1 MKKYIILATFLVAT
15 GLLNA
20 QESEVSQHVL
30 IQKSIEKQA
39 RTFLK
44 NKEINS
50 VSIGI
55 FKDGTTYTGHFGE
68 LEKGKGNT
76 PNDQTIYEIASVTK
90 TMTGYLVARAVF
102 EKKLQL
108 NDDIRKYLGE
118 GYSNLEYDNEPI
130 TIQHLLT
137 HTSGLPLF
145 LPSKM
150 NGVFEKKDPSVP
162 FEYHE
167 LEMKYGKE
175 DFLLALKNMALE
187 AAPGLEYK
195 YSNAGAEILG
205 LILEMVYASD
215 LDSLLQKEFLASYGM
230 KDTALHISDERV
242 ARLTQGYWMQNKEK
256 SPNQI
261 NSFWGAGS
269 GVKSTMQDMMKYIEF
284 QLDETNDAMALSHQ
298 SLYSRGK
305 TSKVGFFW
313 NLWADK
319 YGPSYNHHGGTS
331 GMQNWLFIFPKH
343 KLGIS
348 IMTNQSGFKTPVKL
362 RKVVDKI
369 LKDILS
375 KV

>member
-1 MKKYIILATFLVAT
+1 MKQSLLVHLVLT
-15 GLLNA
+15 LLCSLPAMA
-20 QESEVSQHVL
+20 QKNSSGAP

-39 RTFLK
+39 RAFLK
-44 NKEINS
+44 NKEINA
-50 VSIGI
+50 VSIGVY
-55 FKDGTTYTGHFGE
+55 KDGDIYTSHFGE
-68 LEKGKGNT
+68 LDREKGNT
-76 PNDQTIYEIASVTK
+76 PNDETIYEIASVSK
-90 TMTGYLVARAVF
+90 TMTGYLVANAIL
-102 EKKLQL
+102 EKKIALD
-108 NDDIRKYLGE
+108 DDIRIYLGK
-118 GYSNLEYDNEPI
+118 GFSNLAYDNEPI

-145 LPSKM
+145 LPSQM

-167 LEMKYGKE
+167 LEGKFGKD
-175 DFLLALKNMALE
+175 DFLSALRGIQLE
-187 AAPGLEYK
+187 TAPGNNYF

-205 LILEMVYASD
+205 FILEKVYASD
-215 LDSLLQKEFLASYGM
+215 LDTLLQNKILETMGMPDTTLRISEEQENRLA
-230 KDTALHISDERV
+230 
-242 ARLTQGYWMQNKEK
+242 QGYWMRNKEK

-269 GVKSTMQDMMKYIEF
+269 GVKSTMQDMMQYIEF
-284 QLDETNDAMALSHQ
+284 QLDDTNDAMALSHQ
-298 SLYSRGK
+298 ALFSRGK
-305 TSKVGFFW
+305 TAKVGFFW
-313 NLWADK
+313 NLWEDK
-319 YGPSYNHHGGTS
+319 YGRSYNHHGGTS

-375 KV
+375 KA